1 MAKNFE
7 HVSHIKSKLP
17 KENINPEEF
26 YGLTPTVDN
35 SDAEGSSPIKVK
47 FPKLPTKDNLIE
59 GEIAVNYLKG
69 HETLSIKNSEDEI
82 VGFVNEN
89 EFFQA
94 QEIISSA
101 LGQEKNDRIESISK
115 LEEKIDKLNDI
126 SEENA
131 KNIEDNELVISAAL
145 NDLNDRI
152 NDIDGGG
159 NARYEELSNK
169 IDNLSESVDNRF
181 DTFDENI
188 EKLELVISSSLND
201 LNTRIRELDEDSDAA
216 FEDINSKIDAI
227 NQRIDDEAE
236 EFNKG
241 IDDLEL
247 VVSSSLNDLNS
258 RIDEL
263 SNNSETQAEET
274 NAKFDEVNQRID
286 DNELVISAALN
297 DLNTRIIKH
306 NDETYTKQEVNDLTS
321 NFFDNVS
328 YNSDSKEIIFRNGLD
343 VIATIDATNFIKDGM
358 VSNVEI
364 SEGNLVITFNTD
376 AGKLPISIPLTS
388 IFDPANYYDKTSADS
403 TFATQTVVN
412 EEIAARTAADEAIN
426 STLETKADKVDT
438 YTKSEVDNQF
448 DEIEHTVSASL
459 NDLNTRIEEL
469 STNTTNQ
476 FTAINE
482 RMTDFDEGIDD
493 LELVVS
499 SSLNDLNDRIEDLK
513 NTQIANV
520 EANIQTLRNDMED
533 DELVISSS
541 LNDLNTRMISL
552 SNNIDSVENDV
563 TTIKHDSYFDE
574 ELGIPLWWNGSKY
587 VDNNG
592 FTPGL
597 KKGPS
602 ASRPTNLISDDN
614 GYVYYDTDMNVNIIW
629 DGEKWTQGGIPKLLS
644 ETGEA
649 TTLGALPSVEFEP
662 YITSESGY
670 ATLFCNLRSSQ
681 VPFEIGYCY
690 TNNAEVALPTI
701 RDNKTNFG
709 QPYTVQYDY
718 GYVVYRGQNTLVA
731 SATNPIFI
739 RCYFHYTA
747 PISEKYVLYSDVYKF
762 DGSTFEK
769 YTRP

>member
-159 NARYEELSNK
+159 NARYEELNNK

-201 LNTRIRELDEDSDAA
+201 LNARIRELDEDSDAA

-227 NQRIDDEAE
+227 NQRIDDETE

-247 VVSSSLNDLNS
+247 IVSSSLNDLNS
-258 RIDEL
+258 
-263 SNNSETQAEET
+263 
-274 NAKFDEVNQRID
+274 
-286 DNELVISAALN
+286 
-297 DLNTRIIKH
+297 
-306 NDETYTKQEVNDLTS
+306 
-321 NFFDNVS
+321 
-328 YNSDSKEIIFRNGLD
+328 
-343 VIATIDATNFIKDGM
+343 
-358 VSNVEI
+358 
-364 SEGNLVITFNTD
+364 
-376 AGKLPISIPLTS
+376 
-388 IFDPANYYDKTSADS
+388 
-403 TFATQTVVN
+403 
-412 EEIAARTAADEAIN
+412 
-426 STLETKADKVDT
+426 
-438 YTKSEVDNQF
+438 
-448 DEIEHTVSASL
+448 
-459 NDLNTRIEEL
+459 
-469 STNTTNQ
+469 
-476 FTAINE
+476 
-482 RMTDFDEGIDD
+482 
-493 LELVVS
+493 
-499 SSLNDLNDRIEDLK
+499 RIEDLK

-520 EANIQTLRNDMED
+520 EENIQTLRNDMED

-541 LNDLNTRMISL
+541 LNDLNTRI
-552 SNNIDSVENDV
+552 E
-563 TTIKHDSYFDE
+563 
-574 ELGIPLWWNGSKY
+574 
-587 VDNNG
+587 
-592 FTPGL
+592 
-597 KKGPS
+597 
-602 ASRPTNLISDDN
+602 TNLSSINSLLNKID
-614 GYVYYDTDMNVNIIW
+614 
-629 DGEKWTQGGIPKLLS
+629 ELTQRV
-644 ETGEA
+644 T
-649 TTLGALPSVEFEP
+649 ALENTN
-662 YITSESGY
+662 TSAG
-670 ATLFCNLRSSQ
+670 
-681 VPFEIGYCY
+681 
-690 TNNAEVALPTI
+690 
-701 RDNKTNFG
+701 
-709 QPYTVQYDY
+709 
-718 GYVVYRGQNTLVA
+718 
-731 SATNPIFI
+731 
-739 RCYFHYTA
+739 
-747 PISEKYVLYSDVYKF
+747 
-762 DGSTFEK
+762 
-769 YTRP
+769 